1 MATIPAAAQKA
12 SEWDAFRFTDSDR
25 EVAAGLR
32 EVQQLL
38 QGRESL
44 VQSYENTDQSQIET
58 ERAIE
63 KLYQD
68 RIQTKKAAL
77 SYAEAWVNFK
87 FPESEDTLEPA
98 THADLTE
105 DEAIA
110 RWLSQIEE
118 NLKSYSPPQ
127 PIPSLFLPLK
137 LLPIDIDLYGA
148 AMIGTIS
155 HALIDLANLEGVA
168 LTYPLL
174 KHHRWVF
181 PGDAAYRVKA
191 DSPREQVLR
200 MVGLLVMTGLLALN
214 LLGGRTVFHS
224 FLGTPSAIGRDYA
237 DQLKQGHRLVV
248 TIEGI
253 WTRGQGHVDDE
264 FDVVA
269 STDVGIFVRRPS
281 DPMKLYEIS
290 SGPFSAISHARLSIV
305 RRIRAEHRLVT
316 ITFDGEG
323 WKTDLVSQYPYALV
337 SGSLLTRAH
346 PPAFGIDEFHTIQ
359 RFGDRWELTHAPI
372 ELVSQRLGESGAKIS
387 GEIQIRYWKE
397 KAADANHRGES

>member
-1 MATIPAAAQKA
+1 MTSSTHIITSIISISAINALSGHPFHPAPIA
-12 SEWDAFRFTDSDR
+12 
-25 EVAAGLR
+25 VAAFMSILPD
-32 EVQQLL
+32 VDSPQSHI
-38 QGRESL
+38 GRWCKPLSGFL
-44 VQSYENTDQSQIET
+44 YRKIGHRTLTHSIFGWGMA
-58 ERAIE
+58 AI
-63 KLYQD
+63 
-68 RIQTKKAAL
+68 
-77 SYAEAWVNFK
+77 
-87 FPESEDTLEPA
+87 
-98 THADLTE
+98 
-105 DEAIA
+105 
-110 RWLSQIEE
+110 
-118 NLKSYSPPQ
+118 
-127 PIPSLFLPLK
+127 LFLPLK

-148 AMIGTIS
+148 TLIGYIS
-155 HALIDLANLEGVA
+155 HAILDLANLEGVA

-174 KHHRWVF
+174 PHHRWVF

-237 DQLKQGHRLVV
+237 DQLKQGHRLIV

-269 STDVGIFVRRPS
+269 ATDVGIFVRRPG

-290 SGPFSAISHARLSIV
+290 SGPYSAISHARLSIV
-305 RRIRAEHRLVT
+305 RRLRAEHRLVT
-316 ITFDGEG
+316 IPFDGEG
-323 WKTDLVSQYPYALV
+323 WKPDLVSQYPYALV

-372 ELVSQRLGESGAKIS
+372 ELVSQRLGESGAKIT
-387 GEIQIRYWKE
+387 GDIQIRYWKE
-397 KAADANHRGES
+397 KGFHANHRGES